1 MNGTSDIVN
10 SIGLSQRSSNHLS
23 TLSSFFLS
31 AIKNPYK
38 LLFSLCIY
46 IFSDTRIPTLKR
58 NIMAMVKY
66 SFTRQTTNLARVARM
81 VIGPCSEVLRA
92 VLMKKIS
99 PPELNKKFLA
109 NDPKT
114 NKVYFKPYLRAI
126 DSEDYSNFDISLLY
140 TLLRHLALLPP
151 PGNGWGK
158 KPDPSDRSVSANI
171 ERIRLMR
178 NKYVAH
184 VSGVSFS
191 SSDFKKI
198 SKSIIQIIQELETD
212 LGLCTDKQDDVLK
225 LISCMMDSEIEQLYI
240 EKILSESE
248 TYPGSKSILYNM

>member
-1 MNGTSDIVN
+1 M
-10 SIGLSQRSSNHLS
+10 
-23 TLSSFFLS
+23 
-31 AIKNPYK
+31 
-38 LLFSLCIY
+38 
-46 IFSDTRIPTLKR
+46 
-58 NIMAMVKY
+58 
-66 SFTRQTTNLARVARM
+66 
-81 VIGPCSEVLRA
+81 
-92 VLMKKIS
+92 
-99 PPELNKKFLA
+99 A

-158 KPDPSDRSVSANI
+158 EPDPSDRSVSANI